1 MFYFSQKIIV
11 ILSLVDLTVTVQTDF
26 VDLLVIE
33 NCAISKFRIP
43 EITQKGLKL
52 ALTLLVFLIS
62 FLICLPQKFHIV
74 FSRMISLCTMTV
86 K

>member
-26 VDLLVIE
+26 VHLLVIE
-33 NCAISKFRIP
+33 NCVISKFRIP

-52 ALTLLVFLIS
+52 AFTLLVFLIS
-62 FLICLPQKFHIV
+62 ICLPQKFHIV